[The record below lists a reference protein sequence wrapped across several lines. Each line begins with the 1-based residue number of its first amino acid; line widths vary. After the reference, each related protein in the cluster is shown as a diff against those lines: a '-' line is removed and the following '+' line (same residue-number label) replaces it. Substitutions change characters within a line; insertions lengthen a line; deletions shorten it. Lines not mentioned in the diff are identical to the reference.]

1 MIEMNQVKRLL
12 ADRGLLLDTFVAKG
26 ESGDAVRTLQA
37 FLATRGY
44 FPQDKINGN
53 FGALT
58 EAAVTN
64 YQMAENIVTSATAQG
79 AGNVGPST
87 LQAIREAQVEHGY
100 KIVRSQGWNA
110 L

>member
-1 MIEMNQVKRLL
+1 MIELNQVKRLL

-26 ESGDAVRTLQA
+26 ESGDSVRALQS
-37 FLATRGY
+37 FLASAGY

-53 FGALT
+53 FGEMT
-58 EAAVTN
+58 EAAVTK
-64 YQMAENIVTSATAQG
+64 YQLAQNIIASPSAQG

-87 LQAIREAQVEHGY
+87 LQAIREEQVARGY
-100 KIVRSQGWNA
+100 GIVRSQGWNA